1 MKNLLVTGGAG
12 FIGCN
17 FVRHMLDKYPNYTIT
32 VYDKLTYAG
41 RLENLADVA
50 DNHAARYTFV
60 QGDICDAT
68 AVEAAIRDHE
78 IDTIV
83 NFAAETHVDR
93 SILDPDAFIQTDVY
107 GTYVLLE
114 AARKLDNLRYH
125 QISTDEVYG
134 HIHGDHRSVEDDK
147 MDPRS
152 PYAASKASGDHLVN
166 AYYITYNLPITISRG
181 ANNIGPYQYP
191 EKVIPLFV
199 TNALSDLSLP
209 VYGDGQQRRDYQHVL
224 DHCSAIDIVLHHGTL
239 GEVYNIGT
247 GTEMT
252 NLEMVEILLDELGK
266 PKDLIQHV
274 EDRLGHDRRYC
285 MDVRKVMALGWE
297 PDFTHEE
304 AIRDTVRW
312 YVSNPEWWEPI
323 RSGEF
328 QEYYERVY
336 GNRQV
341 IG

>member
-50 DNHAARYTFV
+50 DKHAARYTFV

-134 HIHGDHRSVEDDK
+134 HIHGEHRSIEDDK

-312 YVSNPEWWEPI
+312 YVNNPEWWEPI